1 MLKTAGSFFLVC
13 CAAWVASYSPIFVKN
28 LYQETHNYTI
38 EETKKDSFNVYIHKV
53 PTTIFIYDD
62 ENNRIEE
69 IIINLRE
76 ETDESI
82 NFI

>member
-13 CAAWVASYSPIFVKN
+13 CAAWAASYSPIFIKN
-28 LYQETHNYTI
+28 LHRKTHNYTI
-38 EETKKDSFNVYIHKV
+38 EETKKDSFNIYIHKV

-62 ENNRIEE
+62 ENNRIEK